1 MGTVFSTASDQPA
14 AAAAAAP
21 RDGRRSRLQCIADF
35 LCTARA
41 PYQAAVF
48 RIGLAAV
55 LLAFLLREWPHRR
68 VLWGDR
74 SPLSH
79 DLALALGAQER
90 TFSLLHWSGGRL
102 WFETVYLVTI
112 LAVVA
117 VLLGW
122 RTRTATV
129 VQMVGV
135 LSLELRNTLVGD
147 GGDNI
152 VRIMVIYL
160 VFTRC
165 AEVWSLDARQARS
178 RGSTAPR
185 RSGGDRTG
193 ALLWSVTGLFLLVG
207 FGLPAE
213 VGWPLVLFML
223 WGAHG
228 LRYALRRKGPGHEG
242 ARFLDACTAML
253 HNCAMLTIAVQVCLV
268 YAAAGWYKIQGS
280 RWQEGSALYYVFHLD
295 YFTPWP
301 ALSGVLADST
311 VLVLALTYG
320 TVIVQV
326 AFPFTLAHRRIKNVL
341 IAVMIG
347 EHLAIVALLG
357 IPLLSLAMVVCDA
370 LFLPTAFLLGLG
382 RRCGRLTRWAGSA
395 VRAPASV

>member
-1 MGTVFSTASDQPA
+1 MGTVFSTANDRPT
-14 AAAAAAP
+14 AAAP
-21 RDGRRSRLQCIADF
+21 SAAPGSGRRRLPRIADF
-35 LCTARA
+35 LCTTRA

-79 DLALALGAQER
+79 DLALTLGAQEK

-102 WFETVYLVTI
+102 WFETVYLVTV
-112 LAVVA
+112 LAVLA
-117 VLLGW
+117 VLVGW

-135 LSLELRNTLVGD
+135 LSLENRNTLVGD

-160 VFTRC
+160 VFTSC
-165 AEVWSLDARQARS
+165 AQVWALDARRARS
-178 RGSTAPR
+178 RGPVAPH
-185 RSGGDRTG
+185 SPGVDRTG
-193 ALLWSVTGLFLLVG
+193 MILWFATGLFLLVG
-207 FGLPAE
+207 FGLPTE
-213 VGWPLVLFML
+213 VGWPLVLFLL
-223 WGAHG
+223 WAAHG
-228 LRYALRRKGPGHEG
+228 LGYAVRRRGPGHEA

-253 HNCAMLTIAVQVCLV
+253 HNCAVLMIAVQVCLV
-268 YAAAGWYKIQGS
+268 YATAGWYKIHGS
-280 RWQEGSALYYVFHLD
+280 RWQEGSALYYALHLD

-301 ALSGVLADST
+301 ALSHALAGST
-311 VLVLALTYG
+311 VLVLALTYA
-320 TVIVQV
+320 TVILQV
-326 AFPFTLAHRRIKNVL
+326 AFPFTLANRRVKNAL

-347 EHLAIVALLG
+347 EHLAIVAVLG

-370 LFLPTAFLLGLG
+370 LFLPTAFLLALS
-382 RRCGRLTRWAGSA
+382 RWCTKQTHRLIPAAR
-395 VRAPASV
+395 VPAPT